1 MAASDSPELR
11 TLKACTPQLETAL
24 KGLDSGLVHFLNH
37 NSFITDDVMDNVRNP
52 VTMLNE
58 ADKAWELVRWIKNR
72 VKQDPPS
79 YHVLLGRLKQSGN
92 LYKPILYK
100 FWRQSMPGRIHKVS
114 IT

>member
-37 NSFITDDVMDNVRNP
+37 NSFITDNVMDKVRNP

-58 ADKAWELVRWIKNR
+58 ADKAWELVKWIKNR

-92 LYKPILYK
+92 LYKSIVKILEAEYAK
-100 FWRQSMPGRIHKVS
+100 QNAQGE
-114 IT
+114 

>member
-37 NSFITDDVMDNVRNP
+37 NNFITDNVMDKVRNP
-52 VTMLNE
+52 VTMLTE
-58 ADKAWELVRWIKNR
+58 DDKAWELVKWIKNK

-79 YHVLLGRLKQSGN
+79 YHVLLGRLKQSGS
-92 LYKPILYK
+92 LYKSIVKILEAEYA
-100 FWRQSMPGRIHKVS
+100 RQNPQGE
-114 IT
+114 

>member
-11 TLKACTPQLETAL
+11 TLQACTPQLETAL

-37 NSFITDDVMDNVRNP
+37 NNFITVDKVRNP
-52 VTMLNE
+52 VTMLTE
-58 ADKAWELVRWIKNR
+58 ADKAWELVKWIKNR

-92 LYKPILYK
+92 LYKPIVNILEAEYA
-100 FWRQSMPGRIHKVS
+100 RQNPQGEYY
-114 IT
+114 